1 MIHDCILGLWLSP
14 SGECHPGCGGS
25 APPPTGNASLSS
37 VFTKPPLIGDNLC
50 LVVFTGRRSRG
61 SFHLSQVSH
70 GKASIRHL
78 SSASLSP
85 FDLQMLRELLPG
97 LSPARPPLHRLL
109 ALPLPLSSPPHLCPL
124 GFIPVCVIYFAL
136 LMFALPPPFP
146 QIHVRLC
153 LNNKSIK
160 VPRRKK

>member
-85 FDLQMLRELLPG
+85 FNLADASGAASWVVSGPASA
-97 LSPARPPLHRLL
+97 SPSPRSTPASLVSPS
-109 ALPLPLSSPPHLCPL
+109 PLPSGIHSSMCNLFCPSYVCPATSFSPNPCPL
-124 GFIPVCVIYFAL
+124 VIEK
-136 LMFALPPPFP
+136 
-146 QIHVRLC
+146 QV
-153 LNNKSIK
+153 NQGTQ
-160 VPRRKK
+160 